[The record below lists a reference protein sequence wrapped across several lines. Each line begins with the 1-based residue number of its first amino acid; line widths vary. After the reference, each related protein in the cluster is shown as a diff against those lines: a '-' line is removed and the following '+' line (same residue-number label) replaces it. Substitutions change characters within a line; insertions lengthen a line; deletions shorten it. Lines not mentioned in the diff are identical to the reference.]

1 MSKFLEVWKGKSLFE
16 HILFVLL
23 AIVNALFLF
32 YWVMLALNY
41 SLHFDDVH
49 FMWKMRE
56 YSIFEYVREMYMTR
70 GGNFAGYGIN
80 GLIFTIANWLGCYQ
94 FWPIIFYII
103 GILMVVGSVR
113 GLFSGLRQ
121 YELYLGAIALY
132 NVYVLTSIDVAVFLW
147 LCAMGYYLA
156 GPAICLLIRY
166 INTKRLQW
174 WQWLIYPLLVIL
186 LSGQTV
192 ALTPMALLIMFC
204 NGLYIWRNYQWKIA
218 PTWNN
223 HITKRLIYTAIIMLC
238 FYGIMVAAPGNYL
251 RMQGEFDIDQPA
263 NLVEFVKACCVCVGM
278 FFYFMAFYLPY
289 QLLAVGLG
297 GYVGAKYK
305 LPLKSKSFK
314 RGILVT
320 IGAFF
325 LYVVIAVMPLAYL
338 SNGFQIQRNYTH
350 ISFFYMVMLFVVGY
364 MLGCK
369 LSKSKLWAVGSI
381 VCSIFLCAIM
391 CLNIYQDLPIARAY
405 SQAHKEREAYLLTL
419 QEQGNKEIV
428 YVQKF
433 PSTHSQDAKHTI
445 LSWLGKPSATQAIY
459 YESDT
464 DIEPNE
470 YESHIRH
477 LYNLDFD
484 FVLQNE

>member
-1 MSKFLEVWKGKSLFE
+1 MSKIIMKKFLSVEKILWVLLSLLN
-16 HILFVLL
+16 ILFLV
-23 AIVNALFLF
+23 
-32 YWVMLALNY
+32 YWVALACNY
-41 SLHFDDVH
+41 QLHYDDVH
-49 FMWKMRE
+49 FMWKLRD

-70 GGNFAGYGIN
+70 GGNFVGYGKN
-80 GLIFTIANWLGCYQ
+80 GIIFSLANWTGDYHWL
-94 FWPIIFYII
+94 IIVNYII
-103 GILMVVGSVR
+103 GILYTWGACR
-113 GLFSGLRQ
+113 NIANNINKITFFLGLL
-121 YELYLGAIALY
+121 AIY
-132 NVYVLTSIDVAVFLW
+132 NIYILTSIDVAVSMW

-156 GPAICLLIRY
+156 GPKLCLLVKY
-166 INTKRLQW
+166 FCTPKLQW
-174 WQWLIYPLLVIL
+174 WQWILFGWIVLSISGGNVAFAIVAFCVMLALGLMRYHQHQWHFKETWADPLI
-186 LSGQTV
+186 
-192 ALTPMALLIMFC
+192 
-204 NGLYIWRNYQWKIA
+204 
-218 PTWNN
+218 
-223 HITKRLIYTAIIMLC
+223 KRLVFTTMAMLC
-238 FYGIMVAAPGNYL
+238 VYALVVVAPGNYI
-251 RMQGEFDIDQPA
+251 RMDEFDIDQPA

-314 RGILVT
+314 RGMLVT

-325 LYVVIAVMPLAYL
+325 LYVAIAVMPLAYL

-369 LSKSKLWAVGSI
+369 LSKPKMWAVGSL

-419 QEQGNKEIV
+419 QEQGNKETV

-445 LSWLGKPSATQAIY
+445 LGWLGKPSATQAIY

-464 DIEPNE
+464 DVTPNE